1 MPRCGPW
8 NFSVAIS
15 WIGICWATFYTRFES
30 SIWDNGN
37 ALQHHIAST
46 QSKIEELANYTRYRK
61 PAKSDH
67 CLVLSVTESVS
78 QSLLLLN
85 FVQIGFVKV
94 IRWICQNWYMIFSDF
109 LHVFVIIDTSYM
121 DFSKML
127 HGSVQVAKWIC
138 QSCSIYFFPFA
149 KQNQAEVWPRFKSLL
164 KLLLWTKCAEW
175 VKILNSLG
183 SLCLS

>member
-46 QSKIEELANYTRYRK
+46 QSKIEELANYTRHRN

-109 LHVFVIIDTSYM
+109 LHIFVIIDTSYM
-121 DFSKML
+121 DFSKL
-127 HGSVQVAKWIC
+127 LQEFVKID
-138 QSCSIYFFPFA
+138 SIEKFLLFLIL
-149 KQNQAEVWPRFKSLL
+149 FKLDLS
-164 KLLLWTKCAEW
+164 KLLHVFLLLLIDTW
-175 VKILNSLG
+175 ISL
-183 SLCLS
+183 SC